1 MTKKISGVDLA
12 AIAVCTFAWGTT
24 WYAIT
29 WQLGHVDTLVSVV
42 YRFFLAS
49 VILCIWCRLRG
60 ESIRLTPAQHRTAIG
75 IGLFTFAID
84 YALVYLAEERVTS
97 AIVAVVFATMSFF
110 NLIAFRIAFSQRAP
124 RTAWIASGM
133 GAVGV
138 AILSWGELTHSDA
151 DHPEAVTGILLA
163 VGAVVGAALG
173 NIFARRTEERGASVA
188 AATAWGMGY
197 GSVLLAIYVVATGRE
212 WTFDTRWPYMVALL
226 YLAVVG
232 SVVAFLLYYGLAR
245 RRGYSSASYI
255 AALTPLVAMLMS
267 TLFEGKHW
275 GTSAIGGVA
284 LVICGQ
290 WLLLRTQK
298 S

>member
-1 MTKKISGVDLA
+1 MD
-12 AIAVCTFAWGTT
+12 
-24 WYAIT
+24 
-29 WQLGHVDTLVSVV
+29 
-42 YRFFLAS
+42 
-49 VILCIWCRLRG
+49 RLRHG
-60 ESIRLTPAQHRTAIG
+60 RRGRRDPLLG
-75 IGLFTFAID
+75 
-84 YALVYLAEERVTS
+84 
-97 AIVAVVFATMSFF
+97 
-110 NLIAFRIAFSQRAP
+110 RAC
-124 RTAWIASGM
+124 ASD
-133 GAVGV
+133 V
-138 AILSWGELTHSDA
+138 

-197 GSVLLAIYVVATGRE
+197 GSVLLAIYVVVYRRH
-212 WTFDTRWPYMVALL
+212 WTFDRRWPYMVALL